1 MKRVLGIDVG
11 GSGVKGAI
19 VNVQTGHL
27 LSPRYRV
34 KTPRPATPRALAA
47 AIARIVNHFHWKG
60 RIGVGMPGPLKDG
73 KLMLAR
79 NLDKSW
85 SGIRAHVVYSKAVR
99 LPVYVMNDADAAG
112 LAEMKFGAG
121 RKRGGTVVLVTLG
134 TGIGSAVFV
143 DGKLVPNTEL
153 GQIELRGK
161 RAEERAAAR
170 VRTKR
175 NLPWREY
182 AKRLQEYFDM
192 VEMILWPDLIV
203 VGGGV
208 SRKAKR
214 FIPEIKIRASIVP
227 AQLKNEAGI
236 IGAALF
242 ASSPHG
248 HTPHHRAPQR

>member
-47 AIARIVNHFHWKG
+47 AIARIAVHFSWKG

-73 KLMLAR
+73 RLMLAR
-79 NLDKSW
+79 NLDKTW
-85 SGIRAHVVYSKAVR
+85 SGIRAHQIYSEVTG
-99 LPVYVMNDADAAG
+99 LPVYVINDADAAG

-121 RKRGGTVVLVTLG
+121 RRQRGTVVLITLG

-143 DGKLVPNTEL
+143 DGKLLPNTEL
-153 GQIELRGK
+153 GQTEVRGK
-161 RAEERAAAR
+161 RAEDRAAAR
-170 VRTKR
+170 VRKER
-175 NLPWREY
+175 NLSWERY
-182 AKRLQEYFDM
+182 AKRLQEYLEM
-192 VEMILWPDLIV
+192 VQMLLWPDLII

-208 SRKAKR
+208 SRKSGR
-214 FIPEIKIRASIVP
+214 FIPRLKLRAVIAP
-227 AQLKNEAGI
+227 ALLRNEAGI
-236 IGAALF
+236 IGAALH
-242 ASSPHG
+242 ASVPH
-248 HTPHHRAPQR
+248 RR

>member
-1 MKRVLGIDVG
+1 MKRILGIDVG

-34 KTPRPATPRALAA
+34 KTPRPATPQALAA
-47 AIARIVNHFHWKG
+47 AIGRIATHFRWKG

-79 NLDKSW
+79 NLDRTW
-85 SGIRAHVVYSKAVR
+85 SGIRAHRIYSEVTH
-99 LPVYVMNDADAAG
+99 LPVYVINDADAAG

-121 RKRGGTVVLVTLG
+121 RNQRGTVVLVTLG

-143 DGKLVPNTEL
+143 DGKLLPNTEL
-153 GQIELRGK
+153 GQAEIRGK

-170 VRTKR
+170 VRKER
-175 NLPWREY
+175 NLSWDKY
-182 AKRLQEYFDM
+182 AKRLQEYLDM
-192 VEMILWPDLIV
+192 VQMLLWPDLII

-208 SRKAKR
+208 SRKSKR
-214 FIPEIKIRASIVP
+214 FLPLIKLHASIVP
-227 AQLKNEAGI
+227 ARLRNEAGI
-236 IGAALF
+236 IGAALH
-242 ASSPHG
+242 ASARPN
-248 HTPHHRAPQR
+248 R